1 MTLRPLKWL
10 LPVALALQL
19 AACASAGGKLQTK
32 GDVTTFD
39 MTMTTSLDWARIK
52 SRRNELWTIDGVALN
67 RLIIFSKIKPG
78 EHVFQMVRER
88 KSRPDGPWYRA
99 GMRLDEQQK
108 LVADGFADQQWVGIQ
123 TSNLRP
129 HTFGTVEGI
138 RFDVEMTNPDGLIYK
153 GTAAVAERNN
163 LLNVLV
169 WIAPKEYYHG
179 RDVAAV
185 ETMLDGMRFK

>member
-10 LPVALALQL
+10 LPIALALL
-19 AACASAGGKLQTK
+19 LTACASGGGKLQTK
-32 GDVTTFD
+32 GDATAFD
-39 MTMTTSLDWARIK
+39 MTFNTSLDWARIK

-78 EHVFQMVRER
+78 EHVFQLVRER
-88 KSRPDGPWYRA
+88 RSRPDGPWYRA
-99 GMRLDEQQK
+99 GMRLDELQK
-108 LVADGFADQQWVGIQ
+108 LVADGFVDQQWVGIQ
-123 TSNLRP
+123 TANLRP
-129 HTFGTVEGI
+129 HTFGGVEGI

-153 GTAAVAERNN
+153 GTAAVAERNKF
-163 LLNVLV
+163 LNVLV

-185 ETMLDGMRFK
+185 EAMLDGMRFK